1 MHFFLL
7 RFGCFRFG
15 LVEVVSSAGLYL
27 IGTPFLR
34 RRKSTLI
41 DGAGDDARDLSDHL
55 VSCLHS
61 SASRIRAR
69 APPQWLKKLV
79 QR

>member
-1 MHFFLL
+1 MHSFLL

-41 DGAGDDARDLSDHL
+41 DGAGDDTRDLSIIWYHTFT
-55 VSCLHS
+55 
-61 SASRIRAR
+61 AR
-69 APPQWLKKLV
+69 L
-79 QR
+79 RE